1 MLLRGNLTIPSPS
14 LAEFVS
20 NGFAI
25 LDSVD
30 HKIITFQSISTRT
43 AAEYVLKKY
52 SQPVHFTYEDHV
64 EWGMNYSIK
73 IIIHIFYNNKQKIS
87 ADSSKRCCFWF

>member
-1 MLLRGNLTIPSPS
+1 MLEKNCHSGQNVSYKPFLIVTTDNFDNKYFNMLSQGNLTLQSHF
-14 LAEFVS
+14 LAGFVS

-30 HKIITFQSISTRT
+30 HKIITFKSISIQI

-52 SQPVHFTYEDHV
+52 PQPVCFTCEDHV
-64 EWGMNYSIK
+64 E
-73 IIIHIFYNNKQKIS
+73 
-87 ADSSKRCCFWF
+87 

>member
-1 MLLRGNLTIPSPS
+1 MSRGNLTIPSPS
-14 LAEFVS
+14 SAEIVS

-30 HKIITFQSISTRT
+30 HKISTFKSISTRT

-52 SQPVHFTYEDHV
+52 SQPVRFTCEDNVEWEMHCSITFTCEGNV
-64 EWGMNYSIK
+64 EWGMHYSIK
-73 IIIHIFYNNKQKIS
+73 MIITILQQ
-87 ADSSKRCCFWF
+87 